1 MSDVLRHRVTTYNS
15 AEIVDEVCLGKGP
28 SPNASEFEGRLLR
41 TLAHCETQGNKGV
54 WLELARSRAEL
65 VPAAVRC
72 GFEFHHCTTNKLVLT
87 AWLLKDQPSKL
98 PPGPTHHVGVGGFV
112 INDKDEVLVIK
123 ERSGPS
129 AKLVDFWKLPGGLVD
144 PQEDLR
150 DAVVR
155 ELKEETGI
163 DVEFLRVSSIQEI
176 HTPIDSSYIAR
187 AGSTDFYSICVCKV
201 RDANQPIVMQESEI
215 AACKWMP
222 IDEFLSSKYYDKEGT
237 VYHKMFTT
245 AAEVARGVGTG
256 TGLEVGKFKGY
267 SGMNSMY
274 YDGGVQLKL
283 NNRPSSRL

>member
-1 MSDVLRHRVTTYNS
+1 MTDILKHRVTSYNS

-28 SPNASEFEGRLLR
+28 SPLASEFEGRLLR

-72 GFEFHHCTTNKLVLT
+72 GFEFHHCTANKLVLT
-87 AWLLKDQPSKL
+87 AWLLKDTPSKL

-112 INDKDEVLVIK
+112 VNDRDEVLVIK

-129 AKLVDFWKLPGGLVD
+129 AKLTDFWKLPGGLVD

-163 DVEFLRVSSIQEI
+163 DVEFLRVSSIQEM
-176 HTPIDSSYIAR
+176 HTPSDSAYIAR
-187 AGSTDFYSICVCKV
+187 AGSTDFYAICVCKA
-201 RDANQPIVMQESEI
+201 RNPKQPIVMQADEI

-222 IDEFLSSKYYDKEGT
+222 IDEFLKSKYYNRDGT
-237 VYHKMFTT
+237 VFQKMFQG
-245 AAEVARGVGTG
+245 AAAVARGQGERGV
-256 TGLEVGKFKGY
+256 TGLSVGKFKGF
-267 SGMNSMY
+267 SGTNSVY
-274 YDGGVQLKL
+274 YDEGIQLKL
-283 NNRPSSRL
+283 KSAKL